1 MPRVDLTG
9 KPIVITGASSGI
21 GYSTALACADA
32 GMPIVVVARRA
43 DRLDALVETIES
55 RGGRAA
61 AVTGDVS
68 DPETSKHAVEVCIE
82 RFSGVYSVFANAG
95 YGFEAPVHETGIER
109 MRAIFETNFFGTL
122 HLVEAA
128 VPHMLK
134 AKSGH
139 VLICSSCIGKIALP
153 YFGAYCATK
162 AAQNHVGR
170 AMNLELRPHG
180 VMTSTVHPVGTKTD
194 FFDTAKSL
202 SETSGATLADHA
214 PQWLMQTPETVAKSV
229 VRCLERPKPEVWPS
243 WAWLVRFGMAISMA
257 FPRVGDLG
265 LKRLVREYEEA
276 EHGRR
281 DQPAGKLDRTN
292 SSARS
297 A

>member
-1 MPRVDLTG
+1 MARVDLTG

-32 GMPIVVVARRA
+32 GMPVVVVARRA

-55 RGGRAA
+55 RGGRATS
-61 AVTGDVS
+61 VVGDVA
-68 DPETSKHAVEVCIE
+68 DPGISEQSVEICLQ
-82 RFSGVYSVFANAG
+82 RFGAVYSVFANAG

-134 AKSGH
+134 ARSGH
-139 VLICSSCIGKIALP
+139 VLICSSCIGKMSLP

-170 AMNLELRPHG
+170 AMNLELLPHG

-194 FFDTAKSL
+194 FFETAKSL
-202 SETSGATLADHA
+202 SETSGATLGDHA
-214 PQWLMQTPETVAKSV
+214 PQWFMQTPETVAKSV
-229 VRCLERPKPEVWPS
+229 VRCLRRPVPEVWPS

-257 FPRVGDLG
+257 FPRAGDLG
-265 LKRLVREYEEA
+265 LKRLVREYEQA
-276 EHGRR
+276 ERGRR
-281 DQPAGKLDRTN
+281 EQQAGKQDLAA
-292 SSARS
+292 SSAHS

>member
-9 KPIVITGASSGI
+9 KPIIITGASSGI
-21 GYSTALACADA
+21 GYSTARACADA
-32 GMPIVVVARRA
+32 GMPVVAVARRA
-43 DRLDALVETIES
+43 DRLDAMVETIES

-68 DPETSKHAVEVCIE
+68 DPEVSRQAVEVCID

-95 YGFEAPVHETGIER
+95 YGFESPVHETGIER
-109 MRAIFETNFFGTL
+109 MRAIFETNFFGSL

-202 SETSGATLADHA
+202 SETSGATLGDHA
-214 PQWLMQTPETVAKSV
+214 PQWFMQTPETVAKAV
-229 VRCLERPKPEVWPS
+229 VRCLQRPRPEVWPS
-243 WAWLVRFGMAISMA
+243 WAWLVRFGMAIGMM
-257 FPRVGDLG
+257 FPRAADLG
-265 LKRLVREYEEA
+265 MQRLVREYEQA
-276 EHGRR
+276 ERKHRE
-281 DQPAGKLDRTN
+281 QAGGNIERTA